1 MKTTRFKIMAVLVL
15 LTTGLAGCSTVA
27 LSGRNRVNLI
37 PDSQVLQASF
47 AQYQEFMDKAPKSRN
62 TKQVQRVVQIGQR
75 IAKATDAYLR
85 ASGLSADADNFR
97 WEFNLIASDQVNAF
111 CMPGGKIVVYE
122 GILPVTKNDD
132 QLATV
137 ISHEVAHAVAKHA
150 NERMSQQ
157 VLQQYG
163 ASALGLL
170 LGGKGRAT
178 QQVASILYGVGSQAF
193 FTLPYSRKHEY
204 EADKIGLYLMAIA
217 GFDYTQA
224 EVFWKNMAGGKSQE
238 GQSDF
243 WSTHPTDA
251 KRIQAIHDELPNVR
265 AFLSGGKASIPTPK
279 NASAITPTAQKS
291 VNMSDIN
298 KGRTTPIKT
307 RY

>member
-1 MKTTRFKIMAVLVL
+1 MNKIKIAVIIALFSIG
-15 LTTGLAGCSTVA
+15 LTGCSTVA

-47 AQYQEFMDKAPKSRN
+47 AQYADFMAKAPKSKN
-62 TKQVQRVVQIGQR
+62 TKQAQRVAQIGQR
-75 IAKATDAYLR
+75 IAQATDAYLR
-85 ASGLSADADNFR
+85 ASGLASDADNFR

-122 GILPVTKNDD
+122 GILPVTRSDD

-163 ASALGLL
+163 GRMLGLL
-170 LGGKGRAT
+170 LGGRGRGT
-178 QQVASILYGVGSQAF
+178 QQMASILYGVGAKAF

-217 GFDYTQA
+217 GFDYREA
-224 EVFWKNMAGGKSQE
+224 EVFWRNMAGNETKQ

-251 KRIQAIHDELPNVR
+251 KRIQAIHDELPYVH
-265 AFLSGGKASIPTPK
+265 AFLNGGEASVPTPV
-279 NASAITPTAQKS
+279 NAAKITPTAQKS
-291 VNMSDIN
+291 VNMSDLN
-298 KGRTTPIKT
+298 KGRTTPIKLK
-307 RY
+307 Y